1 MTRVIWCT
9 PSRRDEA
16 ELISSVAAAGCTV
29 VRRCLEAAD
38 LLAAAELEPQ
48 AAIVVDVAVPRLGA
62 DIVASIDR
70 AGSGRIIAV
79 IDDEAGM
86 ARAQAWGVDQVIDM
100 RSGDAR
106 DQLVTALTSASA
118 PVSATS
124 TTQVNMRSEGGAP
137 ANDSKAARAGVRGR
151 IVVVTGPPGAPGRTT
166 VALGLAE
173 AWAQAGERVCLI
185 DADTIAPSL
194 AATVGITEDVSG
206 LLLAARYADQG
217 ALDARSLGSSCRKLT
232 ERLWVL
238 TGIGSP
244 DRWNTA
250 RASAL
255 DRIWAACAQHFDQVV
270 VDAGTLLDTP
280 AVDDPFATGQE
291 RDTATVSALRAS
303 DLTVVVTRPEPVA
316 ILRLI
321 HQLPAIT
328 KSIDSSTIR
337 VLVNRASKA
346 DKSAAKRVAD
356 ALLDAGMPL
365 PVEQLREDSGVQ
377 ACVRK
382 GALLSEV
389 SATMR
394 LRRSFTRLAR
404 DLTR

>member
-1 MTRVIWCT
+1 MG
-9 PSRRDEA
+9 
-16 ELISSVAAAGCTV
+16 AG
-29 VRRCLEAAD
+29 
-38 LLAAAELEPQ
+38 
-48 AAIVVDVAVPRLGA
+48 
-62 DIVASIDR
+62 
-70 AGSGRIIAV
+70 
-79 IDDEAGM
+79 
-86 ARAQAWGVDQVIDM
+86 
-100 RSGDAR
+100 
-106 DQLVTALTSASA
+106 
-118 PVSATS
+118 
-124 TTQVNMRSEGGAP
+124 
-137 ANDSKAARAGVRGR
+137 
-151 IVVVTGPPGAPGRTT
+151 
-166 VALGLAE
+166 
-173 AWAQAGERVCLI
+173 GERVCLI

-232 ERLWVL
+232 DRLWVL

-255 DRIWAACAQHFDQVV
+255 DRIWVACAQHFDQVV

-280 AVDDPFATGQE
+280 AVDDPFTTGQE

-337 VLVNRASKA
+337 VLVNRAGKA

-365 PVEQLREDSGVQ
+365 PVEQLREDSSVQ
-377 ACVRK
+377 VCVRK
-382 GALLSEV
+382 GALLGEV

-404 DLTR
+404 GFTR

>member
-70 AGSGRIIAV
+70 AGWGRIIAV

-106 DQLVTALTSASA
+106 DQLVAALTSASA

-173 AWAQAGERVCLI
+173 AWAQA
-185 DADTIAPSL
+185 A
-194 AATVGITEDVSG
+194 SG
-206 LLLAARYADQG
+206 
-217 ALDARSLGSSCRKLT
+217 S
-232 ERLWVL
+232 V
-238 TGIGSP
+238 
-244 DRWNTA
+244 
-250 RASAL
+250 
-255 DRIWAACAQHFDQVV
+255 
-270 VDAGTLLDTP
+270 
-280 AVDDPFATGQE
+280 
-291 RDTATVSALRAS
+291 
-303 DLTVVVTRPEPVA
+303 
-316 ILRLI
+316 
-321 HQLPAIT
+321 
-328 KSIDSSTIR
+328 
-337 VLVNRASKA
+337 
-346 DKSAAKRVAD
+346 
-356 ALLDAGMPL
+356 
-365 PVEQLREDSGVQ
+365 
-377 ACVRK
+377 
-382 GALLSEV
+382 
-389 SATMR
+389 
-394 LRRSFTRLAR
+394 
-404 DLTR
+404 